1 MPSVVAPGRSR
12 PITRSHAETGWRRS
26 DVSPLISGSCCSG
39 IHRSGGS
46 PRSVSPK
53 NPGGV
58 TPTTVN
64 GCPSMTSVAPTIDG
78 IAAVGALPDVM
89 AQHDDRRRGRR
100 VVRGA

>member
-12 PITRSHAETGWRRS
+12 PITRSHAEIGCRS
-26 DVSPLISGSCCSG
+26 SVFSPLMTGSCCTG
-39 IHRSGGS
+39 IHMSGGS

-64 GCPSMTSVAPTIDG
+64 GCPSTTSVEPTTAG
-78 IAAVGALPDVM
+78 SPP
-89 AQHDDRRRGRR
+89 
-100 VVRGA
+100 